1 MSRINI
7 PEVMISEENIAFYV
21 IDICSGKEEES
32 VPVRV
37 LKRFSSLHRLHERL
51 VSSNLICSV
60 PFPSKTAFYADNTDP
75 KLLET
80 RREELELYLKA
91 CASDQDISNS
101 AIFISTLQTSDSAT
115 NPIV

>member
-7 PEVMISEENIAFYV
+7 PEVLISEENIAFYV

-60 PFPSKTAFYADNTDP
+60 PFPSKTGRISLALSSVRWIEGIKVKSLPSVSHTALFLTVFGLQFVLSIFMFGAMP
-75 KLLET
+75 K
-80 RREELELYLKA
+80 
-91 CASDQDISNS
+91 Q
-101 AIFISTLQTSDSAT
+101 
-115 NPIV
+115 